1 MFKLTEEDYKR
12 AISTDELLK
21 AAKDCSKGVMWKA
34 AVSKWMFNRLR
45 NVTYLRSLI
54 LNGKYRIQGYQYFKI
69 TDPKPRTVCATR
81 FRDRVL

>member
-21 AAKDCSKGVMWKA
+21 AAKDCSEGVMWKA
-34 AVSKWMFNRLR
+34 AVSKWMFNRFR

-54 LNGKYRIQGYQYFKI
+54 LSGKYKIQGY
-69 TDPKPRTVCATR
+69 
-81 FRDRVL
+81 